1 MNRNGLLNNI
11 QKALGGTATRMA
23 AELALDAV
31 VLSLREGLLRD
42 GHVRL
47 ARFGSFRLRTRA
59 PRRLLLPGTEREML
73 LPVRRVLC
81 FMPSPQCRRVK
92 EKSLQD
98 TLSASLPP
106 RDEGE

>member
-1 MNRNGLLNNI
+1 MNRDGLLLNV

-42 GHVRL
+42 GYVRL
-47 ARFGSFRLRTRA
+47 ARFGSFRLQTRA
-59 PRRLLLPGTEREML
+59 ARRLLLPGTGQEMH
-73 LPVRRVLC
+73 LPPRRVLC
-81 FMPSPQCRRVK
+81 FTPSPRCRRGK
-92 EKSLQD
+92 EKSVQD
-98 TLSASLPP
+98 TLSAFLPP